1 MHCRE
6 AAGVPAF
13 FFLRRCRRGE
23 GSGDGGDD
31 WNGGNGEIDDDGDD
45 DGDDEGECDA
55 KEGRGLGTD
64 EVVEEGRAES
74 TVGLKGIPSR
84 VCQFLSNPV

>member
-31 WNGGNGEIDDDGDD
+31 WNGGNGNEDVGEIDDDGGDD

-55 KEGRGLGTD
+55 KESRRRG
-64 EVVEEGRAES
+64 
-74 TVGLKGIPSR
+74 KG
-84 VCQFLSNPV
+84 